1 MEPIRL
7 KELRRIHG
15 MRQQDLAEELNISQQ
30 SVSRYENGKHY
41 PDIPALIE
49 IADYFDVPLD
59 YLVGRKWPKGELPE
73 AYIKE
78 AMSYEPAEKDDLLV
92 NGKAGAEALIKADI
106 MHIVS
111 ASKASE
117 ALSQDSLDL
126 SQLSPKHAAQMREI
140 YSTMVSAEK
149 SKTK

>member
-1 MEPIRL
+1 MEPIHL

-30 SVSRYENGKHY
+30 SISRYENGQHY
-41 PDIPALIE
+41 PDVLTLIHL
-49 IADYFDVPLD
+49 ANYFDVPLD
-59 YLVGRKWPKGELPE
+59 YLVGRKWPKGEVPE
-73 AYIKE
+73 EYITE
-78 AMSYEPAEKDDLLV
+78 AMSYEPAEKDGPLV
-92 NGKAGAEALIKADI
+92 SGRPGAEALIKADI

-117 ALSQDSLDL
+117 ALSQDSIDL
-126 SQLSPKHAAQMREI
+126 SELSPKHAAQMREI
-140 YSTMVSAEK
+140 YNTMLSAEK